1 VQSTHVEVLILNG
14 LRKRGF
20 YKVVTYVGQKILVG
34 FEGRRDGGAWL
45 SGARRDPL
53 PQ

>member
-1 VQSTHVEVLILNG
+1 MQSTHVEVLILNG

-20 YKVVTYVGQKILVG
+20 YKVVIYVGQKILVG